1 MEYVEGTKT
10 MKFTTKTEY
19 GVICLAHI
27 AKNAWPASVT
37 VKEIAEHE
45 GFSTTFT
52 EKILQ
57 SLGRAGIVTSQQG
70 NKGGW
75 MLTRPPAEINLKEIV
90 EALEGSTFEVFCA
103 PKRRQHIVCKNFS
116 LCKLKPI
123 WYKTQKT
130 LDDLYQGITLEAIAE
145 DVMKPVAKPEL
156 MFGPRSKK

>member
-1 MEYVEGTKT
+1 M
-10 MKFTTKTEY
+10 
-19 GVICLAHI
+19 A
-27 AKNAWPASVT
+27 AKAWPESVT

-57 SLGRAGIVTSQQG
+57 GLRRAGIVVSQQG

-75 MLTRPPAEINLKEIV
+75 MLTRPPSEISLKEIV

-103 PKRRQHIVCKNFS
+103 PKRRKNIVCTHFS

-123 WYKTQKT
+123 WYKTRKT
-130 LDDLYQGITLEAIAE
+130 LDELYQGITLEAIAE
-145 DVMKPVAKPEL
+145 DVMRPAHGSGFAL
-156 MFGPRSKK
+156 TARGRS